1 MSRKRTSVSGDVR
14 KVREFRVEL
23 RRFVDENEFQK
34 QGDWFIFPQIL
45 ELEIDPTIS
54 SESNGLLDEEY
65 DSRLPNKLYD
75 VILYSRG
82 RLGKQTTD
90 LKITCE
96 IQIPLS
102 LSFSCSEL
110 SHVAKMD
117 LALLKLSDSV

>member
-34 QGDWFIFPQIL
+34 QGDWFILPQIL

-65 DSRLPNKLYD
+65 DSDCQINSMTSSYIVADGSGNRLP
-75 VILYSRG
+75 I
-82 RLGKQTTD
+82 
-90 LKITCE
+90 
-96 IQIPLS
+96 
-102 LSFSCSEL
+102 
-110 SHVAKMD
+110 
-117 LALLKLSDSV
+117 